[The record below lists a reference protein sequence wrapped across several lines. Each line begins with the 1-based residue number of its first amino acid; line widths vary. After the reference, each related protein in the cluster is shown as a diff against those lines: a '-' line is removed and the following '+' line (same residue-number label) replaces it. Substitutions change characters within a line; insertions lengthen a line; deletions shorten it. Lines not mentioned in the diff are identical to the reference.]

1 MFILGS
7 LTSKG
12 MGLPL
17 TIRSLSLWKWG
28 RGLWA
33 KVYITEWNLESLKV
47 GNEHLGDQNILEFQK
62 LKSLIRG
69 IRIFCER

>member
-1 MFILGS
+1 MFSDL
-7 LTSKG
+7 KNQYCQNDY
-12 MGLPL
+12 
-17 TIRSLSLWKWG
+17 TIQSNLQIKCNHYQIPS
-28 RGLWA
+28 A
-33 KVYITEWNLESLKV
+33 ITEWNLESLKV